1 MSETKYTAGLYLRL
15 SKDDERAGESV
26 SIENQRLL
34 LTKYAEERGW
44 EIREIYIDDGWSG
57 TTMQRP
63 AFRRMMHDAEEKR
76 INLIIVKDLSRL
88 GRNYIEVGRLTE
100 ETLPMLGCRFV
111 ALNDSVDSLIGDND
125 MMVYRNLFNEFYS
138 KDTSKKVRAV
148 KQACMRQ
155 GKFLGSCAPFGYK
168 KDPSDKHSLIIDE
181 ETAHIVR
188 RIFRMRCAGQSY
200 RGIALA
206 FNGEH
211 VVSPRDLHY
220 RRLGRENPRHG
231 NNLWNDSTIKA
242 IVRSEVYLG
251 HMVQGKYGTA
261 SYKNR
266 KLLNKPREQWVRVEN
281 THEPIIGAD
290 EWETARM
297 LDEKGYKPR
306 TAARGE
312 RSMFVGI
319 LKCGDCGFNMRAHYN
334 RGTHKD
340 GSEYSHT
347 SFICG
352 NYGRSGKAACSA
364 HIIGESV
371 LTELV
376 LGTIREHA
384 ALADCDE
391 KRITADILRA
401 KNRESEGMLA
411 SLKSDFKAAESRLAH
426 LDNVIKTLYEDRVAG
441 VVTEG
446 VFKNLMQKYE
456 RERESK
462 SENMPVLKER
472 IARIEKEHCDVGA
485 WPAVIRKHG
494 KLEGLSAETLLELV
508 DVIEVFE
515 PQKINGRRVC
525 RINIVYRFVGNISEA
540 VSGAAETEAYDG
552 KAV

>member
-1 MSETKYTAGLYLRL
+1 MGETKYTAGLYLRL

-34 LTKYAEERGW
+34 LVRHAEERGW
-44 EIREIYIDDGWSG
+44 EIKETYIDDGWSG

-63 AFRRMMHDAEEKR
+63 AFQRMMRDAEEKR
-76 INLIIVKDLSRL
+76 INLIAVKDLSRL

-155 GKFLGSCAPFGYK
+155 GKFLGTYAPFGYK
-168 KDPSDKHSLIIDE
+168 KDPLDKHRLVIDE

-188 RIFRMRCAGQSY
+188 RMFGMRCAGQSY

-206 FNGEH
+206 FNEERIP
-211 VVSPRDLHY
+211 SPRDLRY
-220 RRLGRENPRHG
+220 RRQGKENPYHG
-231 NNLWNDSTIKA
+231 NNLWNDSTVKA
-242 IVRSEVYLG
+242 IVRSEVYMG

-266 KLLNKPREQWVRVEN
+266 KLLSKPKEEWVRVEN
-281 THEPIIGAD
+281 THEPIIGPD

-306 TAARGE
+306 AAAKGE
-312 RSMFVGI
+312 RSVYAGI
-319 LKCGDCGFNMRAHYN
+319 LKCGDCGFNMRAHYD

-340 GSEYSHT
+340 GGAYT
-347 SFICG
+347 RTNFICG

-364 HIIGESV
+364 HVIRESV
-371 LTELV
+371 LTELI

-384 ALADCDE
+384 NKVVCDE
-391 KRITADILRA
+391 KRVIAGIMKAR
-401 KNRESEGMLA
+401 NRESAAVLA
-411 SLKSDFKAAESRLAH
+411 SCKAELKAAESRLAQ
-426 LDNVIKTLYEDRVAG
+426 LDNIIKTLYEDRVAG
-441 VVTEG
+441 VVTES
-446 VFKNLMQKYE
+446 VFGNLMQKYE
-456 RERESK
+456 SERKIK
-462 SENMPVLKER
+462 SENAAILR
-472 IARIEKEHCDVGA
+472 ARASEEEKRRCDTGS
-485 WPAVIRKHG
+485 WLDIIRKHTDP
-494 KLEGLSAETLLELV
+494 ETLSKETLLELV
-508 DVIEVFE
+508 DSVEVFE
-515 PQKINGRRVC
+515 PRKIDGKRVC
-525 RINIVYRFVGNISEA
+525 RIKVVYRFVGDVGETLS
-540 VSGAAETEAYDG
+540 ETEDPDG